1 VKTTKLPSLTK
12 SIRELIATPSISSA
26 ETHLDMPNEAVIDL
40 LSNWF
45 ATAGF
50 RVSQHTV
57 APGKRNMI
65 ATLGGGI
72 GSGEGLVLSG
82 HTDTVPFDE
91 GKWTKD
97 PFGGNE
103 ADNRIYGLGSCDMK
117 SFLAIALT
125 AAQGFDVSK
134 LRRPLTILA
143 TADEE
148 ISMSGAK
155 HLLGENMKLGRYAV
169 IGEPTGLK
177 PIRTHKGVMMESIH
191 IYGQSGH
198 SSDPA
203 LGCNAIEGMHRVIGE
218 LMSWR
223 AELQARYRNP
233 AFQVETPT
241 LNLGVLKGGD
251 NPNRICGHC
260 ELQIDIRPLP
270 GMKLDELR
278 EHMNARLDSVLE
290 AYPGLQIETSP
301 LFDGLPPFETAQN
314 SDIVRVCENY
324 TGQASTSVSFGT
336 EAPLLTQAGLE
347 TIVMGPG
354 NIAQAHQA
362 DEFLEIAQI
371 QPTIDLLR
379 KLIHRFCVEAK

>member
-1 VKTTKLPSLTK
+1 MKSTKLPTLFEM
-12 SIRELIATPSISSA
+12 IRALIASPSISSA
-26 ETHLDMPNEAVIDL
+26 EARLDMSNKAVIDL
-40 LSNWF
+40 LSDWF
-45 ATAGF
+45 ITAGF
-50 RVSQHTV
+50 QVSQHKV
-57 APGKRNMI
+57 ASGKHNMI

-91 GKWTKD
+91 AKWTHD

-103 ADNRIYGLGSCDMK
+103 VDNRIYGLGSCDMK
-117 SFLAIALT
+117 SFLAIALA
-125 AAQGFDVSK
+125 AAQGIDASK

-148 ISMSGAK
+148 ISMSGAR

-177 PIRTHKGVMMESIH
+177 PIRAHKGVMMECIQ
-191 IYGQSGH
+191 IFGQSGH

-203 LGCNAIEGMHRVIGE
+203 LGNNAIEGMHCVIGE
-218 LMSWR
+218 LLAWR
-223 AELQARYRNP
+223 AELQARHRNP

-270 GMKLDELR
+270 GMKLHELR
-278 EHMNARLDSVLE
+278 ERLNERLVSVMQS
-290 AYPGLQIETSP
+290 YPGLRIETHS

-314 SDIVRVCENY
+314 SKIISACEHY
-324 TGQASTSVSFGT
+324 SGQTAASVSFGT
-336 EAPLLTQAGLE
+336 EAPILTQAGLE
-347 TIVMGPG
+347 TVVMGPG

-362 DEFLEIAQI
+362 DEFLEITQI
-371 QPTIDLLR
+371 QPTIDILQ
-379 KLIHRFCVEAK
+379 KLIHRFCVDVG